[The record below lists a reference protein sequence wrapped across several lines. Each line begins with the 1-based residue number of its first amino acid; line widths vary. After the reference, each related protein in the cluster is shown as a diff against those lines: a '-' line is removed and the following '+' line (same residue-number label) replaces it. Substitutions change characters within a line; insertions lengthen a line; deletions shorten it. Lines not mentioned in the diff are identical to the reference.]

1 MFDLYKEL
9 SYNALDRFLMFLTD
23 SLSILENTHNNPD
36 MQPVADF
43 SIYYL
48 KLCYRQ
54 KRFKDKSLN
63 RKLVKA
69 LCNVIANS
77 IDHLSS
83 TYDYI
88 IDVCCNLKDKNGN
101 YFILN

>member
-1 MFDLYKEL
+1 MLDLYKNL
-9 SYNALDRFLMFLTD
+9 SYNALDRFLMFLND
-23 SLSILENTHNNPD
+23 SLITLESVHNDSNILTI
-36 MQPVADF
+36 ADF

-54 KRFKDKSLN
+54 KRFKDKSLT
-63 RKLVKA
+63 RKLVKS
-69 LCNVIANS
+69 LCSTIANS
-77 IDHLSS
+77 TNHLSS
-83 TYDYI
+83 AYDYI